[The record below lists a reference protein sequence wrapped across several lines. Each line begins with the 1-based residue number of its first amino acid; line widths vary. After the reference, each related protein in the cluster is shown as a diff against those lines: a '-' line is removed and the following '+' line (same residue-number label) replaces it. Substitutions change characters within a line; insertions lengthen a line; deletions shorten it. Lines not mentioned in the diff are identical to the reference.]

1 MPSFSSLWMP
11 AAEWVP
17 QEVVVKG
24 RAQGEAEGPLLKGA
38 PEDIAD
44 SEDFW
49 APSQLSSSM
58 TVGSKLL

>member
-1 MPSFSSLWMP
+1 MP